1 MHHRRVLPLMLVIAG
16 SLAGCNPDV
25 STTPVGPDTNSS
37 FATRVEIIQSAVD
50 RWRDAP
56 DLDTARAAAE
66 EAANLVVGPDGPD
79 FGDRDGN
86 GTVDGN
92 ADVGL
97 LTGATDATSGL
108 ATDLRGVGCVDRDVL
123 GATADDVDAGW
134 MAMLTAIAN
143 WTPSNNTMP
152 SLASHPQRIVGW
164 ATFTQSASDLDLA
177 VEYAGHAQLHVDV
190 TRAAPTC

>member
-1 MHHRRVLPLMLVIAG
+1 MHQRHVLALMLAVAG
-16 SLAGCNPDV
+16 SLAAC
-25 STTPVGPDTNSS
+25 TTNASRGPDGPDPDSP
-37 FATRVEIIQSAVD
+37 FAVRVEMIESAVG

-86 GTVDGN
+86 GTVEGDV
-92 ADVGL
+92 DVGL
-97 LTGATDATSGL
+97 LTGATDAASGL
-108 ATDLRGVGCVDRDVL
+108 ATEVRGVGCVDSDVL
-123 GATADDVDAGW
+123 GATAGDVDEGW
-134 MAMLTAIAN
+134 MAMSTAIAN

-164 ATFTQSASDLDLA
+164 ATFTQSASDLDL
-177 VEYAGHAQLHVDV
+177 VEEYAGFAQLHVDV